1 MLGTTVPRSGRGGPD
16 RSAEATVV
24 VGGLMSLL
32 PAGWLYIL
40 RKPDRTVR
48 RAAAWRRARIVLTA
62 HSAGGVLAGC
72 I

>member
-1 MLGTTVPRSGRGGPD
+1 
-16 RSAEATVV
+16 
-24 VGGLMSLL
+24 MSLL